1 MIMTVIAGHNI
12 YTGLGFGSD
21 TVYSLAKR
29 GVTEL
34 KLREGTFGIPDPF
47 VASLFDRDEIDARYA
62 SRENHGRLTYMEKAM
77 ILSAEGALAMAG
89 VDPSSPDTVFVFSTT
104 KGNVDLLETS
114 PDGSDVCLPLWHSAE
129 IVARHFGN
137 PNEPICVTNAC
148 TSGICAQI
156 VAKRMMEQDGYANAV
171 VIGAD
176 FLSKF
181 IVSGFQCLKAL
192 SPERCRPFDKDRTGL
207 NLSEAVATIV
217 LSSEGRGIGMELE
230 DGCIRNDANH
240 ISAPSRTAVGQI
252 SAIEKIVDAEKA
264 SDIAFIN
271 VHGTATAYND
281 NMESVAIHSCG
292 LDSLPVV
299 SYKSEFGHTLGAA
312 GVLETIISCLSLKD
326 GLVFPTYGYKEN
338 GVSYELNI
346 SESVREVKGGR
357 FLKIMSGFGGINAA
371 VLYRFVGDE

>member
-1 MIMTVIAGHNI
+1 MTVITGHNI

-21 TVYSLAKR
+21 TVYSLAKQ
-29 GVTEL
+29 GITDL
-34 KLREGTFGIPDPF
+34 KRREGTFGIPDPF

-62 SRENHGRLTYMEKAM
+62 SRDNHGVLTYMEKAM
-77 ILSAEGALAMAG
+77 ILSAEDALSMAG
-89 VDPSSPDTVFVFSTT
+89 VDPSSPDTIFIFSTT

-114 PDGSDVCLPLWHSAE
+114 PDGSDTALPLWHSAE

-156 VAKRMMEQDGYANAV
+156 VAKRVMEKDGYVNAV

-181 IVSGFQCLKAL
+181 IVAGFQCLKAL

-252 SAIEKIVDAEKA
+252 SAIEKIVDLDKA

-312 GVLETIISCLSLKD
+312 GVLETIISCLALKD
-326 GLVFPTYGYKEN
+326 GLVFPTPGYREN
-338 GVSYELNI
+338 GVSYKLNI
-346 SESVREVKGGR
+346 SESLREVKGRR

-371 VLYRFVGDE
+371 VLYRFIGDE

>member
-1 MIMTVIAGHNI
+1 
-12 YTGLGFGSD
+12 SD
-21 TVYSLAKR
+21 KVYDLSKR
-29 GVTEL
+29 GITDL
-34 KLREGTFGIPDPF
+34 KQREGTFGIPEPF
-47 VASLFDRDEIDARYA
+47 VASLFDREEIDLRYS
-62 SRENHGRLTYMEKAM
+62 SRENPDGLTHMEKAM
-77 ILSAEGALAMAG
+77 ILSAEEALSMSG
-89 VDPSSPDTVFVFSTT
+89 VDPSSRDTVFIISST

-114 PDGSDVCLPLWHSAE
+114 PDGSDSRLPLWHSAAV
-129 IVARHFGN
+129 VARHFGN

-148 TSGICAQI
+148 TSGVCAQI
-156 VAKRMMEQDGYANAV
+156 AAKRVMEKDGYANAV

-217 LSSEGRGIGMELE
+217 LSSDGKGIGLELE

-240 ISAPSRTAVGQI
+240 ISAPSRTGVGQI
-252 SAIEKIVDAEKA
+252 AAINRIVDEDKA

-292 LDSLPVV
+292 LGHIPVV
-299 SYKSEFGHTLGAA
+299 SYKSLFGHTLGAA
-312 GVLETIISCLSLKD
+312 GVLETVISCLSLKD

-346 SESVREVKGGR
+346 SESLRDVKGRR

-371 VLYRFVGDE
+371 VLYRFI

>member
-1 MIMTVIAGHNI
+1 M
-12 YTGLGFGSD
+12 Y
-21 TVYSLAKR
+21 
-29 GVTEL
+29 
-34 KLREGTFGIPDPF
+34 KLLFSVPF
-47 VASLFDRDEIDARYA
+47 
-62 SRENHGRLTYMEKAM
+62 
-77 ILSAEGALAMAG
+77 
-89 VDPSSPDTVFVFSTT
+89 
-104 KGNVDLLETS
+104 
-114 PDGSDVCLPLWHSAE
+114 
-129 IVARHFGN
+129 
-137 PNEPICVTNAC
+137 
-148 TSGICAQI
+148 
-156 VAKRMMEQDGYANAV
+156 AV
-171 VIGAD
+171 N
-176 FLSKF
+176 
-181 IVSGFQCLKAL
+181 
-192 SPERCRPFDKDRTGL
+192 T
-207 NLSEAVATIV
+207 
-217 LSSEGRGIGMELE
+217 
-230 DGCIRNDANH
+230 
-240 ISAPSRTAVGQI
+240 
-252 SAIEKIVDAEKA
+252 